1 MKRLLL
7 VCATVLAVAGMA
19 MAQGSGARVRIVHAS
34 PDAPAVDIYVNG
46 AMVLENL
53 PFREYSEYLTLP
65 AGTYNVE
72 IKVTGTNTVVKQ
84 LSVPV
89 QAGRDYTAIA
99 VGYAGAGKTPGF
111 DVKLLEDDNSAP
123 EEGRVKIRVAH
134 TAPGAPAVDVYVTT
148 PFETLTGK
156 QPVLTNV
163 PFNAASGYLSV
174 PIGMYQARV
183 AVAGTKTIAIDS
195 HRLVTWGGMIRT
207 IIAVDNKGGGA
218 PFDLILLPDRN

>member
-1 MKRLLL
+1 MKRLFFALAA
-7 VCATVLAVAGMA
+7 VCAVAGLTF
-19 MAQGSGARVRIVHAS
+19 AQSSGARVRIVHAS

-46 AMVLENL
+46 GMVLENL
-53 PFREYSEYLTLP
+53 PFREYSEYLSLP
-65 AGTYNVE
+65 VGTYNVE
-72 IKVTGTNTVVKQ
+72 IKVTGTDTVVKQ

-89 QAGRDYTAIA
+89 EAGKDYTALA
-99 VGYAGAGKTPGF
+99 VGYAGGGQPGF
-111 DVKLLEDDNSAP
+111 DVMLLEDDNTAP
-123 EEGRVKIRVAH
+123 EDGRVKFRVAH

-156 QPVLTNV
+156 EPVLTNV
-163 PFNAASGYLSV
+163 PFKAASGYLSV

-183 AVAGTKTIAIDS
+183 AVAGTKNIAIDS

-207 IIAVDNKGGGA
+207 IIAVDNRGGGA

>member
-1 MKRLLL
+1 ML
-7 VCATVLAVAGMA
+7 TVAGLA
-19 MAQGSGARVRIVHAS
+19 MAQSSGARVRIVHAS

-46 AMVLENL
+46 GMVLENL
-53 PFREYSEYLTLP
+53 PFREYSEYLSLP
-65 AGTYNVE
+65 AGTYTVE

-89 QAGRDYTAIA
+89 QADKDYTAIA
-99 VGYAGAGKTPGF
+99 VGYAGGDQPGF
-111 DVKLLEDDNSAP
+111 DVMLLEDDNSAP
-123 EEGRVKIRVAH
+123 EDGRIKIRVAH

-148 PFETLTGK
+148 PFETLSGK

-163 PFNAASGYLSV
+163 PFKAASGYLSV

-183 AVAGTKTIAIDS
+183 AVAGTNTIAIDS

>member
-1 MKRLLL
+1 MKHLL
-7 VCATVLAVAGMA
+7 CAIAVLSLAAGTVF
-19 MAQGSGARVRIVHAS
+19 AQGTNARVRIVHAS
-34 PDAPAVDIYVNG
+34 PDAPAVDIFVNG
-46 AMVLENL
+46 GKVLENL
-53 PFREYSEYLTLP
+53 PFREYSEYLSLP

-72 IKVTGTNTVVKQ
+72 IKVTGTDTLVKQ

-89 QAGRDYTAIA
+89 QAGKDYTAIA

-111 DVKLLEDDNSAP
+111 DVMLLEDDNSAP
-123 EEGRVKIRVAH
+123 ADGRIKIRVAH

-148 PFETLTGK
+148 PFETLDGK

-163 PFNAASGYLSV
+163 PFKAASGYLSV

-183 AVAGTKTIAIDS
+183 VVAGTRTIAIDS

-207 IIAVDNKGGGA
+207 IIAVDNRGGGA

>member
-7 VCATVLAVAGMA
+7 VCATVLAVAGLA
-19 MAQGSGARVRIVHAS
+19 MAETSGARVRIVHAS

-46 AMVLENL
+46 GKVLENL
-53 PFREYSEYLTLP
+53 PFREYSEYLSLP
-65 AGTYNVE
+65 AGTYTVE
-72 IKVTGTNTVVKQ
+72 IKVTGTDTVVKQ

-89 QAGRDYTAIA
+89 QAGKDYTAVA
-99 VGYAGAGKTPGF
+99 VGYARGNQPGF
-111 DVKLLEDDNSAP
+111 DVMLLEDDNTAP
-123 EEGRVKIRVAH
+123 EDGRIKIRVAH

-148 PFETLTGK
+148 PFETLMGK
-156 QPVLTNV
+156 QAVLTNV
-163 PFNAASGYLSV
+163 PFKAASGYLSV

-195 HRLVTWGGMIRT
+195 HRLATWGGMIRT
-207 IIAVDNKGGGA
+207 IIAVDSKGGGG

>member
-1 MKRLLL
+1 MKRLLFAL
-7 VCATVLAVAGMA
+7 AAVCAVAGLTF
-19 MAQGSGARVRIVHAS
+19 AQSSNARVRIVHAS

-46 AMVLENL
+46 GMVLENL
-53 PFREYSEYLTLP
+53 PFREYSEYLSLP

-89 QAGRDYTAIA
+89 MAGKDYTAIA
-99 VGYAGAGKTPGF
+99 VGYAGGAQPGF
-111 DVKLLEDDNSAP
+111 DVMLLEDDNTAP
-123 EEGRVKIRVAH
+123 ADGRVKIRVAH
-134 TAPGAPAVDVYVTT
+134 TAPGAPAVDIYVTT

-163 PFNAASGYLSV
+163 PFKAASGYLSV

>member
-1 MKRLLL
+1 MKRLLF
-7 VCATVLAVAGMA
+7 AFAAVALAAGTLF
-19 MAQGSGARVRIVHAS
+19 AQGTGARVRIVHAS

-46 AMVLENL
+46 NIVLENL
-53 PFREYSEYLTLP
+53 PFREYSDYLSLP
-65 AGTYNVE
+65 VGTYTVE

-84 LSVPV
+84 LSVPL
-89 QAGRDYTAIA
+89 QEGKDYTAIA
-99 VGYAGAGKTPGF
+99 TGYAGGSSPGF
-111 DVKLLEDDNSAP
+111 DVMLLEDDNSAP
-123 EEGRVKIRVAH
+123 ADGRIKIRVAH

-163 PFNAASGYLSV
+163 PFKAASGYLSV

-195 HRLVTWGGMIRT
+195 HRLVTWGGMVRT
-207 IIAVDNKGGGA
+207 VIAVDSKGGGA

>member
-1 MKRLLL
+1 MKHMVL
-7 VCATVLAVAGMA
+7 VCATVLAVAGLA
-19 MAQGSGARVRIVHAS
+19 TAQSSGARVRIVHAS

-46 AMVLENL
+46 GMVLENL
-53 PFREYSEYLTLP
+53 PFREYSEYLSLP
-65 AGTYNVE
+65 AGTYTVE

-89 QAGRDYTAIA
+89 MAGKDYTAIA
-99 VGYAGAGKTPGF
+99 VGYAGGKQPGF
-111 DVKLLEDDNSAP
+111 DVMLLEDDNSAP
-123 EEGRVKIRVAH
+123 EDGRIKIRVAH

-156 QPVLTNV
+156 QAVLTNV
-163 PFNAASGYLSV
+163 PFKAASGYLSV
-174 PIGMYQARV
+174 PISMYQARV
-183 AVAGTKTIAIDS
+183 TVAGTKTIAIDS
-195 HRLVTWGGMIRT
+195 HRVVTWGGMIRT

>member
-1 MKRLLL
+1 LF
-7 VCATVLAVAGMA
+7 AFAAAALAAGTLF
-19 MAQGSGARVRIVHAS
+19 AQSTGARVRVVHAS

-46 AMVLENL
+46 NIVLENL
-53 PFREYSEYLTLP
+53 PFREYSEYLSLP
-65 AGTYNVE
+65 VGTYNVE

-84 LSVPV
+84 LSVPL
-89 QAGRDYTAIA
+89 QAGKDYTAIA
-99 VGYAGAGKTPGF
+99 VGYAGGASPGF
-111 DVKLLEDDNSAP
+111 DVMLLEDDNSAP
-123 EEGRVKIRVAH
+123 ADGRIKIRVAH

-148 PFETLTGK
+148 PFETLSGK

-163 PFNAASGYLSV
+163 PFKAASGYLSV

-207 IIAVDNKGGGA
+207 IIAVDSRGGGA

>member
-1 MKRLLL
+1 MKHLL
-7 VCATVLAVAGMA
+7 CAIAALSLAAGTVF
-19 MAQGSGARVRIVHAS
+19 AQGTNARVRIVHAS
-34 PDAPAVDIYVNG
+34 PDAPAVDIFVNG
-46 AMVLENL
+46 SKVLENL
-53 PFREYSEYLTLP
+53 PFREYSEYLSLP

-72 IKVTGTNTVVKQ
+72 IRVTGTNTVVRQ

-99 VGYAGAGKTPGF
+99 VGYAGSGRTPGF
-111 DVKLLEDDNSAP
+111 DVMLLEDDNSAP
-123 EEGRVKIRVAH
+123 ADGRIKIRVAH

-148 PFETLTGK
+148 PFETLDGK

-163 PFNAASGYLSV
+163 PFKAASGYLSV

-183 AVAGTKTIAIDS
+183 VVAGTRTIAIDS

-207 IIAVDNKGGGA
+207 IIAVDNRGGGA

>member
-1 MKRLLL
+1 MKRILLAFAAL
-7 VCATVLAVAGMA
+7 CVAAGTVLA
-19 MAQGSGARVRIVHAS
+19 QSSNARVRIVHAS

-46 AMVLENL
+46 GIVLENL
-53 PFREYSEYLTLP
+53 PFREYSEYLSLP
-65 AGTYNVE
+65 AGTYTVE
-72 IKVTGTNTVVKQ
+72 IKVTGTNTLVKQ

-89 QAGRDYTAIA
+89 QAGKDYTAIA
-99 VGYAGAGKTPGF
+99 VGYAGGGSPGF
-111 DVKLLEDDNSAP
+111 DVMLLEDDNSAP
-123 EEGRVKIRVAH
+123 ADGRIKVRIAH
-134 TAPGAPAVDVYVTT
+134 TAPGAPAVDIYVTT
-148 PFETLTGK
+148 PFETLSGK

-163 PFNAASGYLSV
+163 PFKVASGYLSL

-183 AVAGTKTIAIDS
+183 AVAGTRTIAIDS

>member
-1 MKRLLL
+1 MKRILFALAVL
-7 VCATVLAVAGMA
+7 SLAAGTVLA
-19 MAQGSGARVRIVHAS
+19 QGSNARVRIVHAS

-46 AMVLENL
+46 GMVLENM
-53 PFREYSEYLTLP
+53 PFREYSEYLSLP
-65 AGTYNVE
+65 AGTYTVE
-72 IKVTGTNTVVKQ
+72 IKVSGTNTVVKQ

-89 QAGRDYTAIA
+89 QAGKDYTAIA
-99 VGYAGAGKTPGF
+99 VGYAGGSSPGF
-111 DVKLLEDDNSAP
+111 DVMLLEDDNSAP
-123 EEGRVKIRVAH
+123 ADGRIKVRIAH
-134 TAPGAPAVDVYVTT
+134 TAPGAPAVDIYVTT
-148 PFETLTGK
+148 PFETLSGK

-163 PFNAASGYLSV
+163 PFKAASGYLSL

-183 AVAGTKTIAIDS
+183 AVAGTRTIAIDS

>member
-1 MKRLLL
+1 MKRFLF
-7 VCATVLAVAGMA
+7 AFAAAALAAGTLF
-19 MAQGSGARVRIVHAS
+19 AQSTGARVRVVHAS

-46 AMVLENL
+46 NIVLENL
-53 PFREYSEYLTLP
+53 PFREYSEYLSLP
-65 AGTYNVE
+65 VGTYNVE

-84 LSVPV
+84 LSVPL
-89 QAGRDYTAIA
+89 QAGKDYTAIA
-99 VGYAGAGKTPGF
+99 VGYAGGASPGF
-111 DVKLLEDDNSAP
+111 DVMLLEDDNSAP
-123 EEGRVKIRVAH
+123 ADGRIKIRVAH

-148 PFETLTGK
+148 PFETLSGK

-163 PFNAASGYLSV
+163 PFKAASGYLSV

-207 IIAVDNKGGGA
+207 IIAVDSRGGGA

>member
-1 MKRLLL
+1 ML
-7 VCATVLAVAGMA
+7 
-19 MAQGSGARVRIVHAS
+19 AQGAGARVRIVHAS

-46 AMVLENL
+46 NIVLENL
-53 PFREYSEYLTLP
+53 PFREYSEYLSLP
-65 AGTYNVE
+65 VGTYTVE

-89 QAGRDYTAIA
+89 EAGKDYTAIA
-99 VGYAGAGKTPGF
+99 VGYAGGASPGF
-111 DVKLLEDDNSAP
+111 DVMLLEDDNSAP
-123 EEGRVKIRVAH
+123 ADGRIKIRVAH

-148 PFETLTGK
+148 PFETLSGK

-163 PFNAASGYLSV
+163 PFKAASGYLSV

-207 IIAVDNKGGGA
+207 IIAVDSKGGGA

>member
-7 VCATVLAVAGMA
+7 VCATVLAVAGLA
-19 MAQGSGARVRIVHAS
+19 MAQDSGARVRIVHAS

-46 AMVLENL
+46 GMVLENL
-53 PFREYSEYLTLP
+53 PFREYSEYLSLP
-65 AGTYNVE
+65 AGTYTVE

-89 QAGRDYTAIA
+89 QAGKDYTAVA
-99 VGYAGAGKTPGF
+99 VGYAGGNQPGF
-111 DVKLLEDDNSAP
+111 DVMLLEDDNTAP
-123 EEGRVKIRVAH
+123 EDGRIKIRVAH

-156 QPVLTNV
+156 QAVLTNV
-163 PFNAASGYLSV
+163 PFKAASGYLSV

-195 HRLVTWGGMIRT
+195 HRLATWGGMIRT

>member
-1 MKRLLL
+1 MKRFLF
-7 VCATVLAVAGMA
+7 AFAAAALAAGTLF
-19 MAQGSGARVRIVHAS
+19 AQSTGARVRVVHAS

-46 AMVLENL
+46 NIVLENL
-53 PFREYSEYLTLP
+53 PFREYSEYLSLP
-65 AGTYNVE
+65 VGTYNVE

-84 LSVPV
+84 LSVPLE
-89 QAGRDYTAIA
+89 AGKDYTAIA
-99 VGYAGAGKTPGF
+99 VGYAGGASPGF
-111 DVKLLEDDNSAP
+111 DVMLLEDDNSAP
-123 EEGRVKIRVAH
+123 ADGRIKIRVAH

-148 PFETLTGK
+148 PFETLSGK

-163 PFNAASGYLSV
+163 PFKAASGYLSV

-207 IIAVDNKGGGA
+207 IIAVDSKGGGA

>member
-1 MKRLLL
+1 MKRLLS
-7 VCATVLAVAGMA
+7 VFAVLCLAAGA
-19 MAQGSGARVRIVHAS
+19 ALAQDSNARVRIVHAS

-46 AMVLENL
+46 GMVLENL
-53 PFREYSEYLTLP
+53 PFREYSEYLALP

-72 IKVTGTNTVVKQ
+72 IKVSGTNTVVKQ

-89 QAGRDYTAIA
+89 QAGKDYTAIA
-99 VGYAGAGKTPGF
+99 VGYAAGGKSPGF
-111 DVKLLEDDNSAP
+111 DVMLLEDDNTAP
-123 EEGRVKIRVAH
+123 ADGRIKIRVAH

-148 PFETLTGK
+148 PFETLSGK

-163 PFNAASGYLSV
+163 PFKAASGYLSV

-207 IIAVDNKGGGA
+207 IIAVDSKGGGA

>member
-1 MKRLLL
+1 MKRFLF
-7 VCATVLAVAGMA
+7 AFAAAALAAGTLF
-19 MAQGSGARVRIVHAS
+19 AQSTGARVRVVHAS

-46 AMVLENL
+46 NIVLENL
-53 PFREYSEYLTLP
+53 PFREYSEYLSLP
-65 AGTYNVE
+65 VGTYNVE

-84 LSVPV
+84 LSVPL
-89 QAGRDYTAIA
+89 QAGKDYTAIA
-99 VGYAGAGKTPGF
+99 VGYAGGASPGF
-111 DVKLLEDDNSAP
+111 DVMLLEDDNSAP
-123 EEGRVKIRVAH
+123 ADGRIKIRVAH

-148 PFETLTGK
+148 PFETLSGK

-163 PFNAASGYLSV
+163 PFKAASGYLSG

-207 IIAVDNKGGGA
+207 IIAVDSRGGGA

>member
-1 MKRLLL
+1 MKRFLF
-7 VCATVLAVAGMA
+7 AFAAAALAAGTLF
-19 MAQGSGARVRIVHAS
+19 AQSTGARVRVVHAS

-46 AMVLENL
+46 NIVLENL
-53 PFREYSEYLTLP
+53 PFREYSEYLSLP
-65 AGTYNVE
+65 VGTYNVE

-84 LSVPV
+84 LSVPL
-89 QAGRDYTAIA
+89 QAGKDYTAIA
-99 VGYAGAGKTPGF
+99 VGYAGGASPGF
-111 DVKLLEDDNSAP
+111 DVMLLEDDNSAP
-123 EEGRVKIRVAH
+123 ADGRIKIRVAH

-148 PFETLTGK
+148 PFETLSGK

-163 PFNAASGYLSV
+163 PFKAASGYLSV

-207 IIAVDNKGGGA
+207 IIAVDSKGGGA